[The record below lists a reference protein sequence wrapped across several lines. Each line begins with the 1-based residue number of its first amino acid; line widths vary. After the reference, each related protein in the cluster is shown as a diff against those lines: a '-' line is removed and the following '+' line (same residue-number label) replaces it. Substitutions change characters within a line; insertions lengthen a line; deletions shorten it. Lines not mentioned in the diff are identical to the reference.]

1 MYKEQENS
9 HLEWPDH
16 TSTLGLCRVPG
27 MTLEE
32 GRGWEGRKE
41 ENGPR
46 ECCLQ
51 PRVTWTKALSGQ
63 TWLAAASL
71 GMPFPYFPTS
81 CKPRCSPGPRAFQSE
96 LKTRQLKPC
105 SRASTLSA
113 GSGSEPGLGSSLLC
127 TGR

>member
-1 MYKEQENS
+1 MAP
-9 HLEWPDH
+9 W
-16 TSTLGLCRVPG
+16 
-27 MTLEE
+27 
-32 GRGWEGRKE
+32 
-41 ENGPR
+41 

-51 PRVTWTKALSGQ
+51 PRVTRTKALSGQ

-81 CKPRCSPGPRAFQSE
+81 CKPRCSPGLRAVQQE

-105 SRASTLSA
+105 SGTSPLSA
-113 GSGSEPGLGSSLLC
+113 GSRSEPGLGSSLFC